1 MQTLG
6 QTEEAASPLSYFF
19 DQSAWGMYLVTCLL
33 YILILLVQESFILTD
48 AVYFNSLG
56 EQLTTERIAQWLETQ
71 HRWAWISYA
80 MIPVSVAL
88 QVLLI
93 TICLNIGSVLLDYPV
108 SFRTLFGTVVK
119 AVSVFA
125 VGKGVY
131 VSILLTMEVHT
142 LDDLFKADMFSLLGW
157 IGKEN
162 VPFWLTYPL
171 SVLNVFEL
179 AFFLLLAGGL
189 ALLIKRPFREMLNFV
204 AGTYGIGLIIWIL
217 FIVFLQLN
225 LM

>member
-1 MQTLG
+1 MQTLR
-6 QTEEAASPLSYFF
+6 QTNEAVSPLGYFY

-33 YILILLVQESFILTD
+33 YVLILLVQESYILTD

-56 EQLTTERIAQWLETQ
+56 EQLTTERIAQWLEAQ

-80 MIPVSVAL
+80 MIPLSVAL

-108 SFRTLFGTVVK
+108 SFRVLFGMVTK

-125 VGKGVY
+125 VGKGIY
-131 VSILLTMEVHT
+131 VLILLTVEIHT
-142 LDDLFKADMFSLLGW
+142 LDDLFKADIFSLLGW
-157 IGKEN
+157 IGKEE
-162 VPFWLTYPL
+162 VPMWLAYPL
-171 SVLNVFEL
+171 SVINVFEL
-179 AFFLLLAGGL
+179 AFWLLLAGGL
-189 ALLIKRPFREMLNFV
+189 GLLIKRPFWEMLNFV
-204 AGTYGIGLIIWIL
+204 AGTYGVGLTIWIL